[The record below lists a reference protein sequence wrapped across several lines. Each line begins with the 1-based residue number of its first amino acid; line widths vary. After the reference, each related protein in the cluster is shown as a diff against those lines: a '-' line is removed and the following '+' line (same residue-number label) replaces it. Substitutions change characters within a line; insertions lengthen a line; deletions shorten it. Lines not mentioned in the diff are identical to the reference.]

1 MAEQRTDKNETP
13 VQILEENNRYVIRYG
28 NSDVAGFTQYVDN
41 DDDRIFIHTEVRP
54 ELEGRGLAGA
64 LVDVALHETDA
75 AGKTIVAMCPMV
87 RHWVAKHGD
96 GLKWR
101 GATVDDQQVVM
112 KTF

>member
-1 MAEQRTDKNETP
+1 MAEQRTDKNGTP
-13 VQILEENNRYVIRYG
+13 VQILAGNNLYAIRYDE
-28 NSDVAGFTQYVDN
+28 SEVAGFTQYVDN
-41 DDDRIFIHTEVRP
+41 GDERIFFHTEVRP
-54 ELEGRGLAGA
+54 ELEGRGLAGN